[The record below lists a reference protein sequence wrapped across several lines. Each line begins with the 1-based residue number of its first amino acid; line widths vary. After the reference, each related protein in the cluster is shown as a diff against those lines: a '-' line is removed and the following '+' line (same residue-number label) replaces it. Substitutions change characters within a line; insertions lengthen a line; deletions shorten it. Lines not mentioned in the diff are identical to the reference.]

1 MLGVDGWL
9 REVGD
14 WVVFFGAMAAALG
27 AIGALYVGVRRTRF
41 GKAVGRAWARA
52 VTGPRDERRA
62 HAIRALILPDLDAVR
77 ADTREIAGE
86 LKREVRGV
94 IDSHTLEEMAGVRA
108 QTEAIREVRDQ
119 AGAAVALATQ
129 AVELGRVN
137 AARIEDVAR
146 TVGAAR
152 TTPIPKD

>member
-1 MLGVDGWL
+1 MLSSWYQN
-9 REVGD
+9 EVTD
-14 WVVFFGAMAAALG
+14 VVTALG
-27 AIGALYVGVRRTRF
+27 GLCIALTAIGALFVAFRRTRA
-41 GKAVGRAWARA
+41 GKALGRAWERA
-52 VTGPRDERRA
+52 VTRPRDERRA
-62 HAIRALILPDLDAVR
+62 HAIRTLILPDLDQVR
-77 ADTREIAGE
+77 HENATLATE

-94 IDSHTLEEMAGVRA
+94 IEAHTDEEMRGVRL

-119 AGAAVALATQ
+119 AESAVKLATQ

-152 TTPIPKD
+152 TTPIPRD

>member
-1 MLGVDGWL
+1 MTAIVDNDLAGVVIDLATWAGALGV
-9 REVGD
+9 
-14 WVVFFGAMAAALG
+14 LG
-27 AIGALYVGVRRTRF
+27 ASYAGLRRTRF
-41 GKAVGRAWARA
+41 GKAVGRAWSRA
-52 VTGPRDERRA
+52 VTGPRDARRA
-62 HAIRALILPDLDAVR
+62 HAIRELILPDLDAVR

-94 IDSHTLEEMAGVRA
+94 IDSHTIAEMAGVRA